1 MMPANDLNH
10 SAVIHSLIKAGWSII
25 KEQYSL
31 VIGENADNLRR
42 LYIDILAQSQSEQ
55 IVLIEVKSL
64 EVSPVHQFMQ
74 LIGQYVVY
82 RSALDYLENDT
93 PLYVAIS
100 EGDYETIVTHPL
112 GKHVMEQTL
121 GEPIPLVI
129 YDTAKEE
136 ILRWIPPL

>member
-1 MMPANDLNH
+1 MPANDLNH
-10 SAVIHSLIKAGWSII
+10 DAVIHSLTKAGWSIV

-42 LYIDILAQSQSEQ
+42 LYIDILAQSQSAQ

-64 EVSPVHQFMQ
+64 AVSPVHQFMQ
-74 LIGQYVVY
+74 LVGQYVVY
-82 RSALDYLENDT
+82 RSALDYLDDDT

-100 EGDYETIVTHPL
+100 ESDYETIVKHPL

-121 GEPIPLVI
+121 REPIPLVI
-129 YDTAKEE
+129 YDTVTEE